1 MARLLWFTVHA
12 NYFSH
17 TKITDETAAYA
28 CGFFFITPQMITVKQ
43 SLNTQALVLNFNL

>member
-17 TKITDETAAYA
+17 TEITDETAAYA
-28 CGFFFITPQMITVKQ
+28 CGFFYHSPDDHRKTIIEHSCISVK
-43 SLNTQALVLNFNL
+43 F